1 MRSLLG
7 RRALGLLT
15 ALLAGVGLVGMAGP
29 ASAGEQH
36 HSRGVYLA
44 LGDSVP
50 FGYRGGQSPATYAHA
65 SNFVGYPELLGDEFG
80 LRVLNA
86 SCPGET
92 TASFIDVHA
101 QSNGCENA
109 VNGGIVYRD
118 HFPLH
123 VNYKGSQLAYA
134 LHVLHEV
141 RNVRLITL
149 TIGANDAFVC
159 EETTADMCRSEIAS
173 VVAEITKNVN
183 VILSTLRTQGH
194 YRGPIVVVDYYA
206 LDYSD
211 PAGVAATELLN
222 AALIAAAQANHA
234 LVASGFDAFK
244 ARALA
249 AGGSSIAAG
258 LVLPN
263 DVHPTRLG
271 QHLLSEAVERVLER

>member
-1 MRSLLG
+1 
-7 RRALGLLT
+7 
-15 ALLAGVGLVGMAGP
+15 MASP
-29 ASAGEQH
+29 ASADDPH
-36 HSRGVYLA
+36 LRGVYLA

-65 SNFVGYPELLGDEFG
+65 SNFVGYPELLADEFG
-80 LRVLNA
+80 LRLLNA

-92 TASFIDVHA
+92 TASFIDVNA
-101 QSNGCENA
+101 PSNGCTNA
-109 VNGGIVYRD
+109 VGNGVVYRD
-118 HFPLH
+118 QFPLH

-141 RNVRLITL
+141 HNVRLITL
-149 TIGANDAFVC
+149 TIGADDGFLC
-159 EETTADMCRSEIAS
+159 QKTTADMCRSELPG
-173 VVAEITKNVN
+173 VVAQVAKNVDL
-183 VILSTLRTQGH
+183 ILSTLRTQGH